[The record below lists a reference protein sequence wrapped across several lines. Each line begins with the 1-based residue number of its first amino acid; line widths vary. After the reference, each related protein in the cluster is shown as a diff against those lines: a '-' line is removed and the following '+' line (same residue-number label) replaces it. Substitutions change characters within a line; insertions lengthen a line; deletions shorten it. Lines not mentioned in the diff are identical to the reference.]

1 MIARHRIEYGVD
13 VRQDR
18 RISVRSAR
26 GFGTLSY
33 FLEIARMVAKLQ
45 ADRIAEEQEI
55 GKRLLGSLCRP
66 LTEQDND

>member
-1 MIARHRIEYGVD
+1 
-13 VRQDR
+13 
-18 RISVRSAR
+18 
-26 GFGTLSY
+26 
-33 FLEIARMVAKLQ
+33 MVAKLQ